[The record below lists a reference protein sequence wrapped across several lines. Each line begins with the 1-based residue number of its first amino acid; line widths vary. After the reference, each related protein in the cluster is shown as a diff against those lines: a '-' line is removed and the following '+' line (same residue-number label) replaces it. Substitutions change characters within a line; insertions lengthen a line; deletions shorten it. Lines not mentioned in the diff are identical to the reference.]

1 MTGYVIEYWPGTSL
15 VKMVLAFEG
24 DIVPEG
30 WGFVKEGDPLPDPD
44 PAPLT
49 SEQLLTLARVERD
62 RLLVYATLRIN
73 PLQDDVDNDEST
85 PEGVVLLKLWKQY
98 RSAVS
103 KTETKPGWPEN
114 PQWPVPPVPLET
126 TSSIDGQE

>member
-1 MTGYVIEYWPGTSL
+1 MSAGYSITYWPGTSDVKSVEL
-15 VKMVLAFEG
+15 VRNES
-24 DIVPEG
+24 DVPEG
-30 WGFVKEGDPLPDPD
+30 STFLPEGSVLPTPVN
-44 PAPLT
+44 PPLT

-85 PEGVVLLKLWKQY
+85 PEGVALLKLWKQY

-114 PQWPVPPVPLET
+114 PQWPDPPVPLE
-126 TSSIDGQE
+126 